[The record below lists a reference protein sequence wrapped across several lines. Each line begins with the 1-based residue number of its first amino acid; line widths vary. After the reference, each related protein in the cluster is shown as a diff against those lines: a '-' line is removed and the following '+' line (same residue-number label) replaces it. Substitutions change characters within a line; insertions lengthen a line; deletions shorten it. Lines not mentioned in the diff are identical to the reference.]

1 MLPRRLRRWWALA
14 LTLATAAVVVPTA
27 LLASAQSQSVR
38 VVAATGGQ
46 VQVVTLHVDGRDR
59 SYRLFVPSGL
69 QDRAHTLLLAVHW
82 LNGTAARFE
91 ANYGLDRGALA
102 NNAVIA
108 YPDGLGRSWD
118 AGTCCGYAVRH
129 RVDDLHFLLRV
140 VADVEH
146 RVHIDP
152 SHVAVTGFSN
162 GALMSYR
169 LICTRPDVFHV
180 AVAVAGDLVA
190 PACQPSL
197 PVSLLHV
204 HGVRDRVIPIAG
216 VRSSPIDRTG
226 FPPAADSV
234 DHIADVDR
242 CAGATTTSSGLT
254 TTWAAYGCASGAQ
267 VRFIT
272 SQTLPHRYPTG
283 PTAISTY
290 GVDMPPLTW
299 SFLRT
304 AWPS

>member
-1 MLPRRLRRWWALA
+1 MA
-14 LTLATAAVVVPTA
+14 LATAAVVIPTA
-27 LLASAQSQSVR
+27 FFASAQSQSLR
-38 VVAATGGQ
+38 VVAAAGGQ
-46 VQVVTLHVDGRDR
+46 VQIVSLHVDGRHR
-59 SYRLFVPSGL
+59 SYRLFVPAGL
-69 QDRAHTLLLAVHW
+69 PDHAHTLLLAMHW
-82 LNGTAARFE
+82 LNGTAAHFE
-91 ANYGLDRGALA
+91 ASYGLDRGALA

-118 AGTCCGYAVRH
+118 AGSCCGYAVRH
-129 RVDDLHFLLRV
+129 RIDDLKFLLRV

-146 RVHIDP
+146 RVHINPDR
-152 SHVAVTGFSN
+152 VAVTGFSN

-169 LICTRPDVFHV
+169 LICSRPDVFRV

-190 PACQPSL
+190 PACQPSR

-216 VRSSPIDRTG
+216 MHISPIDRDG

-234 DHIADVDR
+234 AHVADVDR
-242 CAGATTTSSGLT
+242 CSGATTTSNALT
-254 TTWAAYGCASGAQ
+254 ITWAARGCASGAQ

-272 SQTLPHRYPTG
+272 SQTLAHHYPTG
-283 PTAISTY
+283 PTAMATY